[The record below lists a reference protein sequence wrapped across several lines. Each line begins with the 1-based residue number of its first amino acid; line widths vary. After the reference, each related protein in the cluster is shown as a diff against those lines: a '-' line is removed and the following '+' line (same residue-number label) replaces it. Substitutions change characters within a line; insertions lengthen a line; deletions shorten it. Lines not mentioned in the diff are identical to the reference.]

1 MTTGHMTSDDE
12 NGGESPKFDAKSRSA
27 ARMAAVQS
35 LYELDMVDGDADPVL
50 RTFIEKRWTVPIE
63 DEDGD
68 EVGEAEFLDPD
79 RTFLIDVVR
88 GTLARKTEI
97 DEMLNGAL
105 GDKWTVERIEVLLR
119 AVLRAGAFELLS
131 FADIPAKVIINEYM
145 DVANAFFTEGEPKM
159 VNGVLDKLA
168 HVLRDGTMD

>member
-1 MTTGHMTSDDE
+1 MSD
-12 NGGESPKFDAKSRSA
+12 GEAPKFDVKGRSA

-35 LYELDMVDGDADPVL
+35 LYELDMVEGDADPVL

-79 RTFLIDVVR
+79 KTFLIELVR
-88 GTLARKTEI
+88 GVTDRQSEI
-97 DEMLNGAL
+97 DEILNGTL
-105 GDKWTVERIEVLLR
+105 GDKWTVERLEVLLR
-119 AVLRAGAFELLS
+119 AILRVGVYELLAR
-131 FADIPAKVIINEYM
+131 ADIPAKVIINEYM
-145 DVANAFFTEGEPKM
+145 DVANAFFAEGEPKM

-168 HVLRDGTMD
+168 HVLREGAMN

>member
-1 MTTGHMTSDDE
+1 MTETSDDL
-12 NGGESPKFDAKSRSA
+12 PKDAAKFDAKGRSA

-35 LYELDMVDGDADPVL
+35 LYELDMVEGDADPVL
-50 RTFIEKRWTVPIE
+50 RTFIEKRWTVPVE
-63 DEDGD
+63 DEYGD

-79 RTFLIDVVR
+79 KTFLIELVR
-88 GTLARKTEI
+88 GALERKLEI

-105 GDKWTVERIEVLLR
+105 GEKWTVERLEVLLR
-119 AVLRAGAFELLS
+119 AVLRCGVYELL
-131 FADIPAKVIINEYM
+131 ARREIPAKVVINEYM
-145 DVANAFFTEGEPKM
+145 DVANAFFSEGEPKM

>member
-1 MTTGHMTSDDE
+1 MSDGAAD
-12 NGGESPKFDAKSRSA
+12 KFNAKNRSA

-50 RTFIEKRWTVPIE
+50 RTFIEKRWTVPVE

-79 RTFLIDVVR
+79 KTFLIELVR
-88 GTLARKTEI
+88 GVIARQGEI
-97 DEMLNGAL
+97 DEILNGAL
-105 GDKWTVERIEVLLR
+105 GDKWTVERLEVLLR
-119 AVLRAGAFELLS
+119 AILRVGVFELL
-131 FADIPAKVIINEYM
+131 ARTDIPAKVIINEYM
-145 DVANAFFTEGEPKM
+145 DVANAFFSEGEPKM

-168 HVLRDGTMD
+168 HVLRDGTMS